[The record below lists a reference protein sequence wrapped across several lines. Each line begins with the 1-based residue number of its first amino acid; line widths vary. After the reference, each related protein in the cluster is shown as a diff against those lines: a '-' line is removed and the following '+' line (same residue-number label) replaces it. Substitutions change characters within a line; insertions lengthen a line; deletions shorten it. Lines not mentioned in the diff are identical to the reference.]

1 MSDTSISG
9 TQKVAAF
16 LLSLDKQVGA
26 SVMRSLDPKVVA
38 NVAEAMTELS
48 PELCSP
54 EAVDK
59 LFFELSR
66 TVHTQAGV
74 RPQDKFQLYEIL
86 AGTFGPEEA
95 DRVLA
100 GISERRRRAHP
111 LGFLDKVPTDRIVSI
126 LTEESPAVVALVM
139 SHASPE
145 ASAKVL
151 ATYEPEMALDV
162 VRRMTQIVPPNVET
176 MLTIADDIQR
186 RLRAS
191 AGEPAQIDRADS
203 LRTVAELLSYSKED
217 IEKVVLEGLEIADE
231 EIATEVREYM
241 FAWADLGAI
250 DKRGMQKILASI
262 DTPTLSVALKA
273 SPEEVESNIMSNL
286 SSRVREMVAEER
298 EIAGP
303 MAMAEVLQAREE
315 ILKAARAMMESG
327 DLAPARSGEELVT

>member
-1 MSDTSISG
+1 VSSASISG

-26 SVMRSLDPKVVA
+26 LVMRSLDSKVVA

-48 PELCSP
+48 PDLCSP

-95 DRVLA
+95 DRVIE
-100 GISERRRRAHP
+100 GIAERRRRAHP

-162 VRRMTQIVPPNVET
+162 VRRMTQIVPPNVDT

-191 AGEPAQIDRADS
+191 AGEPAQIDRSDS
-203 LRTVAELLSYSKED
+203 LRTVAELLNYTKAE
-217 IEKVVLEGLEIADE
+217 IEKVVLEGLESADE
-231 EIATEVREYM
+231 EIANEVREYM
-241 FAWADLGAI
+241 FAWEDLGTI

-262 DTPTLSVALKA
+262 DTPTLSIALKA
-273 SPEEVESNIMSNL
+273 SPEDVENNIMSNL
-286 SSRVREMVAEER
+286 SSRVREMVSEER
-298 EIAGP
+298 EIAGAVP
-303 MAMAEVLQAREE
+303 MTDVIRARDQ
-315 ILKAARAMMESG
+315 ILKAARGMMESG
-327 DLAPARSGEELVT
+327 DLTPARSGEELVS